1 MTANTRPCTMHHRY
15 MQKRNKQGSVNREY
29 IMVRVSELN
38 MQALISTEVT
48 EKGLQREENLVKI
61 RSSNK

>member
-1 MTANTRPCTMHHRY
+1 MHHRY